1 VFLAASTVVGSGR
14 VRPKSDDVT
23 ANPAPLVFS
32 TYIGGSSTDVASAAA
47 VDAGGNS
54 YITGR
59 TASTDLPVRNAFQSH
74 SGGGVD
80 AFVAK
85 FDPTGALVYCTYLGG
100 AGDDRAF
107 GIAVDAAG
115 AVYLTGWTS
124 STDFPTAGNPYQPS
138 LAGGLDAFV
147 AKLSA
152 TGESLIFSTFLGG
165 ASSDQGRA
173 IALDAS
179 GHAFIAGQ
187 TASPD
192 FPTLHPLQTGL
203 KGPQDAFVAE
213 VDGYGALLFSTYLG
227 GSGTDTAAA
236 IAVGGDGSIYL
247 TGSTDSLDFPT
258 LNAIQPL
265 NAGYQ
270 DAFVTKLS
278 PNGAAIVFSTYL
290 GGSGGSVDY
299 PESGMAI
306 DVDAGGNA
314 YVAGVTSSPD
324 FPTRNAFQP
333 ALAGWLNA
341 FVAEVNAAGTALD
354 FSTYLGGSNL
364 DYGVALRV
372 DSFGETCVAGY
383 STSPDF
389 PLFNPVQ
396 SGSAGSYDAFL
407 SCLTASGEALIFS
420 TLLGG
425 SNADAAYGL
434 AMDAGSVY
442 IAGLTAS
449 SDFPLKNAFQSLN
462 ASGKISAFVARLTRY
477 QAASPPAPV
486 PTFPGNG
493 AVNVSLSPALTW
505 NVSSE
510 AASYAVNFGSS
521 PSPPLLANTT
531 NLAYS
536 PGTLAAG
543 TMYYWQVT
551 GANSAGSNSS
561 AVFWFTTAC
570 TYGISPAGA
579 APSPG
584 ASSGSVAVGA
594 PAGCAWTAWSS
605 DTSWL
610 TIASGSSGS
619 GSGTANY
626 AVTANP
632 NGTPRVATLTIAG
645 QSFTV
650 TQAGAACTYALGAL
664 SAALDAGAENDSV
677 TVAAPIGCA
686 WTASSSDTSWL
697 TITSGSSGSGSGTVN
712 YAATAN
718 SGASPQTG
726 TLTIAGQAFTV
737 TQAGVNPPGCI
748 FYLDSVSAG
757 FPDAGGPGRVGVT
770 LGLFG
775 CSWAVSSDSTWLT
788 ITSPSTFTGSGA
800 VLYAVAAN
808 TTGVTRTGILTV
820 AGQTFTVTQVA
831 GCSFALDVTSASV
844 PWQGVTATVN
854 LTASNSSCPWTSY
867 STQIWAQRYP
877 QTGTG
882 SASIQCSVNPSAN
895 TGGRTATIYLGGQA
909 LYITQDLSAA
919 TENERFAN
927 LMYFGFLGRL
937 PSASELSAQ
946 LAALNSGS
954 ISRTDLTV
962 NLFNSDEFNNAA
974 RFVAGLY
981 VGILGRDA
989 EYAGWLFQRAALL
1002 DGLVDQAQLAT
1013 NFLTSAEYQ
1022 MDYGSPTDQQYVL
1035 LLYANVLQRA
1045 PTGAELAAQLALLAS
1060 GTSRTQMA
1068 LNFLNGVEFRANSGP
1083 RLTAFLQY
1091 ACLLQRDSEQW
1102 ERNYWANL
1110 MSATETVEQ
1119 VFFDFVNSA
1128 EMAIHL
1134 Q

>member
-1 VFLAASTVVGSGR
+1 MVFLAASTGIGSEPI
-14 VRPKSDDVT
+14 RPGSEAVA
-23 ANPAPLVFS
+23 ANPAALVFS
-32 TYIGGSSTDVASAAA
+32 TYFGGSSTDTASAVA
-47 VDAGGNS
+47 VDAGGNT
-54 YITGR
+54 YVTGW
-59 TASTDLPVRNAFQSH
+59 TTSTDLPVRNAFQSH
-74 SGGGVD
+74 PGGGVD

-85 FDPTGALVYCTYLGG
+85 FDPTGALAYCTYLGG

-107 GIAVDAAG
+107 GIAVDATG

-124 STDFPTAGNPYQPS
+124 STDFPTAGNPYQQN

-179 GHAFIAGQ
+179 GDAFVAGQ
-187 TASPD
+187 TTSSD
-192 FPTLHPLQTGL
+192 FPTRYPLQTGL

-227 GSGTDTAAA
+227 GGGTDTAAA
-236 IAVGGDGSIYL
+236 IAVGGDGCLYL
-247 TGSTDSLDFPT
+247 TGATDSLDFPT

-290 GGSGGSVDY
+290 GGSGGSVDS

-306 DVDAGGNA
+306 DVDAAGNA

-333 ALAGWLNA
+333 ALAGWENA
-341 FVAEVNAAGTALD
+341 FVAKVNATGTALAY
-354 FSTYLGGSNL
+354 STYLGGSSL

-372 DSFGETCVAGY
+372 DSAGAVCVAGY

-389 PLFNPVQ
+389 PLLNPVQ
-396 SGSAGSYDAFL
+396 SGPAGSYDAFV

-449 SDFPLKNAFQSLN
+449 SDFPLNNAFQSLN
-462 ASGKISAFVARLTRY
+462 TTGKISAFVARLTRY
-477 QAASPPAPV
+477 QTAPPPAPV

-493 AVNVSLSPALTW
+493 AVNVSLSPTLAW
-505 NVSSE
+505 SASSE
-510 AASYAVNFGSS
+510 AAFYAVNFGPS
-521 PSPPLLANTT
+521 PSPPLLASTT

-543 TMYYWQVT
+543 TTYYWQVT
-551 GANSAGSNSS
+551 ASNSAGSSNS

-570 TYGISPAGA
+570 TYGINPAGGT
-579 APSPG
+579 PG
-584 ASSGSVAVGA
+584 AAAENDSVTVTA
-594 PAGCAWTAWSS
+594 PAGCGWTAASS

-610 TIASGSSGS
+610 TVTSGSPGSGSSS
-619 GSGTANY
+619 VSY
-626 AVTANP
+626 SVTANP
-632 NGTPRVATLTIAG
+632 NGTPRVGTLTIAG

-650 TQAGAACTYALGAL
+650 TQAAA
-664 SAALDAGAENDSV
+664 
-677 TVAAPIGCA
+677 IG
-686 WTASSSDTSWL
+686 
-697 TITSGSSGSGSGTVN
+697 
-712 YAATAN
+712 
-718 SGASPQTG
+718 
-726 TLTIAGQAFTV
+726 
-737 TQAGVNPPGCI
+737 GCI

-757 FPDAGGPGRVGVT
+757 FPDAGGPGRVDVT
-770 LGLFG
+770 LGQYG
-775 CSWAVSSDSTWLT
+775 CSWVISSDSPWLT

-808 TTGVTRTGILTV
+808 TTGVTRSGHLTV

-831 GCSFALDVTSASV
+831 GCSFSLDSTSASI
-844 PWQGVTATVN
+844 PWQGGQITAQ

-877 QTGTG
+877 QSGTG
-882 SASIQCSVNPSAN
+882 SASVQISVNTSAN
-895 TGGRTATIYLGGQA
+895 TGGRGATIYLGGQA
-909 LYITQDLSAA
+909 FTVIQDLHAA
-919 TENERFAN
+919 TENERFVD

-937 PSASELSAQ
+937 PAATELGPQLSA
-946 LAALNSGS
+946 LGSGS
-954 ISRTDLTV
+954 ISRTDV
-962 NLFNSDEFNNAA
+962 AVSLFNSDEFNNAG

-989 EYAGWLFQRAALL
+989 EYAGWIFQRAAYLS
-1002 DGLVDQAQLAT
+1002 GQATQAQLVT
-1013 NFLTSAEYQ
+1013 NFLNSTEYQ
-1022 MDYGSPTDQQYVL
+1022 MKYGTPTDDQYVL
-1035 LLYANVLQRA
+1035 LLYANLLQRT
-1045 PTGAELAAQLALLAS
+1045 PTPTEEAAQLAALSS
-1060 GTSRTQMA
+1060 GTSRTQVAMN
-1068 LNFLNGVEFRANSGP
+1068 LLNGTEFRADSGP
-1083 RLTAFLQY
+1083 ELTAFLQY
-1091 ACLLQRDSEQW
+1091 ACMLVRDAEQW

-1110 MSATETVEQ
+1110 MSTTMTLSQ
-1119 VFFDFVNSA
+1119 VFYDFVNSD
-1128 EMAIHL
+1128 EMKILL